1 MILFVKTMTYSEKNF
16 QKEFGLFLKK
26 NFHLFLIGLSKF
38 NIIRIDVP
46 LNSIWKF
53 NPKLVKTIF
62 FAPERFL
69 KIAELCLNKI
79 INLIPKKKNE
89 IKKKLKIL

>member
-1 MILFVKTMTYSEKNF
+1 MTYSEKNF

-79 INLIPKKKNE
+79 INLIPKKKRKSRKTQNST
-89 IKKKLKIL
+89 KLI